1 MSDLIAYFNGK
12 FVPDSQCLIHATD
25 RGFRVGDVVYDLQ
38 RTFGGNVFR
47 LREHLE
53 RFMRS
58 LGYARLDCYRT
69 KHRRPVG
76 GGPTSSLP
84 IGLKCH
90 QVV

>member
-1 MSDLIAYFNGK
+1 VLAELVAYFNGN

-58 LGYARLDCYRT
+58 LSYARLDPGLNLDELESLT
-69 KHRRPVG
+69 QEVTRRNA
-76 GGPTSSLP
+76 S
-84 IGLKCH
+84 
-90 QVV
+90 